1 MSFKWILE
9 KIFNIFLIS
18 CMLFSWIL
26 EKIFNIFLISCML
39 FSIFLFIAYP
49 FALLEQNKKADAC
62 ANANGIYME
71 VYSGYECIS
80 KESLKTV
87 EVK

>member
-1 MSFKWILE
+1 MSFEWISD
-9 KIFNIFLIS
+9 KILNIFFFIL
-18 CMLFSWIL
+18 MLFG
-26 EKIFNIFLISCML
+26 IFLV
-39 FSIFLFIAYP
+39 IAYP

-71 VYSGYECIS
+71 VYGGYECIS

>member
-1 MSFKWILE
+1 MTRTIVATALRTVMSFKWILE

-18 CMLFSWIL
+18 I
-26 EKIFNIFLISCML
+26 ML
-39 FSIFLFIAYP
+39 FSIFLFIAQ
-49 FALLEQNKKADAC
+49 FFVISELDKRADAC
-62 ANANGIYME
+62 VNANGIYME
-71 VYSGYECIS
+71 VYGGYECIS